1 MVVKLQ
7 FCLMLTLVSVACA
20 TAPEPEKKG
29 PPEPVF
35 YTLRTAEP
43 IQHTS
48 PLPNQISIFVD
59 WKLSDGSM
67 VSNEGFRGWDIDH
80 DGKFDVLEVLA
91 ADGSTTSWVYDF
103 NADGKIDAME
113 QTGSTMAP
121 IALGTPMVPTHL
133 DIARSVS
140 LQLSH

>member
-1 MVVKLQ
+1 MGAKLKICIM
-7 FCLMLTLVSVACA
+7 FTWVSAACA

-43 IQHTS
+43 IKHTR

-59 WKLSDGSM
+59 WKMSDGST
-67 VSNEGFRGWDIDH
+67 VAKEGFRGWDIDH

-91 ADGSTTSWVYDF
+91 ADGTTTSWAYDF
-103 NADGKIDAME
+103 DGDGKIDAVQ
-113 QTGSTMAP
+113 QTASTMSP
-121 IALGTPMVPTHL
+121 LALGSPMEPVHFGGET
-133 DIARSVS
+133 SES